1 MGISGTS
8 ILTRLNPRSVSRPV
22 SSRPAACLC
31 RVRSPASSERS
42 SLSSEVTR
50 SPRLFITTSSSFV
63 MKSRSC
69 LAALVMAD
77 RFTRIATARL
87 ILRPFAAA
95 DVDDLHRLW
104 VDPGVRKFLW
114 DDQVILRETAVAVVE
129 SSIES
134 FARKTMVSGVEALY
148 YVMSRDDY
156 KIHLELDSK
165 MDVK

>member
-1 MGISGTS
+1 
-8 ILTRLNPRSVSRPV
+8 
-22 SSRPAACLC
+22 
-31 RVRSPASSERS
+31 
-42 SLSSEVTR
+42 
-50 SPRLFITTSSSFV
+50 
-63 MKSRSC
+63 
-69 LAALVMAD
+69 MAD